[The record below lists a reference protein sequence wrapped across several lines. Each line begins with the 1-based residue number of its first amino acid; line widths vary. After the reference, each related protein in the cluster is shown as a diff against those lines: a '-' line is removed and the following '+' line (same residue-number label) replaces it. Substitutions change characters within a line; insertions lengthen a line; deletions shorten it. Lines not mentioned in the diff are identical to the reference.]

1 MITMEEYKVVD
12 TILVN
17 YLEVGDLIKIKD
29 EVFQVIN
36 LLDTPNGWDIV
47 VLDNYEDT
55 KTISVP
61 DGSYLKIVMLE
72 EFEDQGLT
80 SHNKT
85 DTIKEEKGG

>member
-1 MITMEEYKVVD
+1 MEEYKVID

-17 YLEVGDLIKIKD
+17 YLEVGDLIKLKK

-36 LLDTPNGWDIV
+36 LLDTPKGWDIV

-72 EFEDQGLT
+72 EFEG
-80 SHNKT
+80 
-85 DTIKEEKGG
+85 

>member
-1 MITMEEYKVVD
+1 MLTMDEYKVID
-12 TILVN
+12 TVLVN

-36 LLDTPNGWDIV
+36 LLDTPKGWDIV

-72 EFEDQGLT
+72 EFEG
-80 SHNKT
+80 
-85 DTIKEEKGG
+85 

>member
-1 MITMEEYKVVD
+1 MITMEEYKVID

-36 LLDTPNGWDIV
+36 LLDTPKGWDIV

-72 EFEDQGLT
+72 EFEG
-80 SHNKT
+80 
-85 DTIKEEKGG
+85 

>member
-29 EVFQVIN
+29 VVFQVIY

-72 EFEDQGLT
+72 EFED
-80 SHNKT
+80 
-85 DTIKEEKGG
+85 

>member
-1 MITMEEYKVVD
+1 MITMDEYKVVD

-17 YLEVGDLIKIKD
+17 YLEVGDLIKLKD

-36 LLDTPNGWDIV
+36 LLDTPKGWDIV

-72 EFEDQGLT
+72 EFEG
-80 SHNKT
+80 
-85 DTIKEEKGG
+85 

>member
-36 LLDTPNGWDIV
+36 LLDTPKGWDIV

-61 DGSYLKIVMLE
+61 DGSYLKIVMFE
-72 EFEDQGLT
+72 EFED
-80 SHNKT
+80 
-85 DTIKEEKGG
+85 

>member
-1 MITMEEYKVVD
+1 MEEYKVID

-36 LLDTPNGWDIV
+36 LLDTPKGWDIV

-72 EFEDQGLT
+72 EFEG
-80 SHNKT
+80 
-85 DTIKEEKGG
+85 

>member
-1 MITMEEYKVVD
+1 MEEYKVID

-17 YLEVGDLIKIKD
+17 YLEVGDLIKLKK

-36 LLDTPNGWDIV
+36 LLDTPKGWDIV

-72 EFEDQGLT
+72 EYEG
-80 SHNKT
+80 
-85 DTIKEEKGG
+85 

>member
-36 LLDTPNGWDIV
+36 LLDTPKGWDIV

-72 EFEDQGLT
+72 EFEG
-80 SHNKT
+80 
-85 DTIKEEKGG
+85 

>member
-1 MITMEEYKVVD
+1 MLTMDEYKVVD

-36 LLDTPNGWDIV
+36 LLDTPNGWDII

-55 KTISVP
+55 KTISVA

-72 EFEDQGLT
+72 DYDG
-80 SHNKT
+80 
-85 DTIKEEKGG
+85 

>member
-17 YLEVGDLIKIKD
+17 YLEVGDLIKLKD

-36 LLDTPNGWDIV
+36 LLDTPKGWDIV

-72 EFEDQGLT
+72 EFEG
-80 SHNKT
+80 
-85 DTIKEEKGG
+85 

>member
-72 EFEDQGLT
+72 EFED
-80 SHNKT
+80 
-85 DTIKEEKGG
+85 

>member
-17 YLEVGDLIKIKD
+17 YLEVGDLIKLKK

-36 LLDTPNGWDIV
+36 LLDTPKGWDIV

-72 EFEDQGLT
+72 EFEG
-80 SHNKT
+80 
-85 DTIKEEKGG
+85 